1 MHNTLNS
8 VAVSGM
14 MPLMRI
20 WGSRGR
26 GMGSISDRFT
36 FSLSAKRLCNRSV
49 WQSQGQKKMKCNKKL
64 YKRFLMIY
72 SRCSVPFS
80 CGFHSLSEQLSWVAL
95 VCLQMS
101 AGRPEGSASLLHS
114 YHPGNRHKHHI
125 LFSISSISTLHIQ
138 PIICIRGMNLQY
150 NQTFCMHF
158 ESTIL
163 TRLNISWLV
172 VIV

>member
-1 MHNTLNS
+1 MHNTLKS

-36 FSLSAKRLCNRSV
+36 FSLSANRLCNRSV
-49 WQSQGQKKMKCNKKL
+49 CQSQSQKKINYNKKL

-80 CGFHSLSEQLSWVAL
+80 CGFRSLSEQLSWAAL
-95 VCLQMS
+95 VGLQMS

-114 YHPGNRHKHHI
+114 YHPGNRYKHNIFNYFQNLLFQHVTSIYFYQPSICMI
-125 LFSISSISTLHIQ
+125 LAW
-138 PIICIRGMNLQY
+138 IC
-150 NQTFCMHF
+150 NQTNQ
-158 ESTIL
+158 T
-163 TRLNISWLV
+163 
-172 VIV
+172 